1 MIIIVVSLVC
11 CSLSKSLTAYS
22 QLLTPKQMIS
32 LRLEYQKR
40 SKEGG
45 KTWEIG
51 TEIQTLLCIKQIT
64 NEDLLYSTGESI

>member
-1 MIIIVVSLVC
+1 
-11 CSLSKSLTAYS
+11 
-22 QLLTPKQMIS
+22 MIS

-45 KTWEIG
+45 KNWEIG